1 MNYQVLKQEIQVAE
15 SLEYAR
21 LTTYLLDI
29 TPKFAVQERP
39 LVLVCP
45 GGGYHFTSERE
56 AEIVAMQFNAMGYHS
71 AVLDYSCAPAQ
82 FPTALLELSKSVAY
96 LRAHAK
102 EWCIDPDKIAVLGFS
117 AGGHLAASLGVFW
130 NTEWFARIREE
141 SAAHAAAEATAAHA
155 AAEATTAQPADWNSA
170 VQYADCATAAATT
183 ALTAALTADQIK
195 PNRIILAYPVITT
208 EEHAHRESINNL
220 LGEARCS
227 DSAWL
232 EKMSLEKQDLSDF
245 PPAFIWHTSYD
256 GSVPIE
262 NSLFLVAALAKYRK
276 PLEYHVF
283 PGNVHGMSLANWRT
297 RSLERPMDTPAKK
310 WIELVHTW
318 LENWREA

>member
-208 EEHAHRESINNL
+208 GEHAHRESINNL

-283 PGNVHGMSLANWRT
+283 PGNVHGMSLADWWT

>member
-130 NTEWFARIREE
+130 NTEWFARIRQE
-141 SAAHAAAEATAAHA
+141 SAAHATAGA
-155 AAEATTAQPADWNSA
+155 AAAQPAA
-170 VQYADCATAAATT
+170 KTTATQAADCATATATP
-183 ALTAALTADQIK
+183 ALTADQIK

-318 LENWREA
+318 LENWREG